1 MADDKETVVKEKSV
15 FDFRII
21 LVGLLLFLAAMG
33 VSYFTI
39 KSLIAPLV
47 PEANEKNKEILSGNL
62 IEVGEFTTNINAS
75 GQTRYLKVNVTL
87 EVSAD
92 DKKAGE
98 TINKYLPVIQDSIIE
113 ILASQGV
120 ADLDVRNRNNLK
132 TEIIQDINNKIGRE
146 IVKNIYFTDFIMQ

>member
-1 MADDKETVVKEKSV
+1 LADDKETVVKEKSV